1 MMTAHLVP
9 GFNQE
14 ALRRACH
21 KLADQLLFSSAP
33 QSDIAQHVDLAEAL
47 LQDALHHVQYLVE
60 QQRDPNLLTT
70 AVLYISS
77 HHATPERDRHEAI
90 TWFSASLDVLVEL
103 ICPNTPGSPEEVLLY
118 SALEEGLEEL
128 REGADAAKPK
138 AVPG

>member
-1 MMTAHLVP
+1 MMSTNPVP

-21 KLADQLLFSSAP
+21 KLADQVLFSSAP
-33 QSDIAQHVDLAEAL
+33 QSDITQHVDLAEAL

-70 AVLYISS
+70 AVLSIGS
-77 HHATPERDRHEAI
+77 HHAMPERDRHAAVA
-90 TWFSASLDVLVEL
+90 WFSASLDVLVEL
-103 ICPNTPGSPEEVLLY
+103 ICPNTPGSPEEALLY

-128 REGADAAKPK
+128 REDAGAAKSK